1 MHVEKSEL
9 AQPFLPRGLAGRIT
23 AWGMEKV
30 HGSIYKTVAEVLH
43 MEPEDDLVEVACGTG
58 HFLKKYASHV
68 RSVAGLDHS
77 ELMVKLAT
85 RKHRERIKAGTAE
98 FVHGEASQLP
108 WQDEKF
114 SVATTMGSIIV
125 FPKPL
130 EALKE
135 MYRVLRPGGRAV
147 VSIEV
152 NAEDGKDH
160 SKHVEKYG
168 MWVWTEDDV
177 RNMLEQTGFSEI
189 SIRYAKGTM
198 LASAGKQQEVGTD
211 DKTHV

>member
-1 MHVEKSEL
+1 MNVEKSEL
-9 AQPFLPRGLAGRIT
+9 PQPFHPRGFVGRIT
-23 AWGMEKV
+23 AWGIEKV
-30 HGSIYKTVAEVLH
+30 HGLIYKTVAEVLH
-43 MEPEDDLVEVACGTG
+43 LVPEDDLVEVACGTG

-68 RSVAGLDHS
+68 HSVAGLDHS

-85 RKHRERIKAGTAE
+85 RKHRDRIKAGTAV
-98 FVHGEASQLP
+98 FVQGEASQLP
-108 WQDEKF
+108 WQDKKF

-160 SKHVEKYG
+160 SKDVEKYG

-177 RNMLEQTGFSEI
+177 RTMFEQAGFSEVSI
-189 SIRYAKGTM
+189 SYAKGTM
-198 LASAGKQQEVGTD
+198 LASAVKR
-211 DKTHV
+211 

>member
-1 MHVEKSEL
+1 MNVEKREL
-9 AQPFLPRGLAGRIT
+9 PQPFLPRGLAGRIT

-43 MEPEDDLVEVACGTG
+43 LEPEDDLVEVACGTG
-58 HFLKKYASHV
+58 QFLKKYASHV
-68 RSVAGLDHS
+68 HSVAGLDHS

-85 RKHRERIKAGTAE
+85 RKHRDRIKAGTAE

-108 WQDEKF
+108 WQDNKF

-147 VSIEV
+147 VSIEM

-160 SKHVEKYG
+160 SKYVEKYG
-168 MWVWTEDDV
+168 IWVWTEDDV
-177 RNMLEQTGFSEI
+177 RTLLEKAGFSEV
-189 SIRYAKGTM
+189 SIIYAKGTII
-198 LASAGKQQEVGTD
+198 ASAVKQ
-211 DKTHV
+211 

>member
-1 MHVEKSEL
+1 MNVEKREL
-9 AQPFLPRGLAGRIT
+9 PQPFLPRGLVGRIT
-23 AWGMEKV
+23 AWGMEKA
-30 HGSIYKTVAEVLH
+30 HGSIYKNVAEVLH
-43 MEPEDDLVEVACGTG
+43 LEPEDDLVEVACGTG

-68 RSVAGLDHS
+68 HSVAGLDLS

-85 RKHRERIKAGTAE
+85 RKHRDRIKAGTAE

-108 WQDEKF
+108 WQDNKF

-135 MYRVLRPGGRAV
+135 MYRVLRPGGRVV
-147 VSIEV
+147 VSIEE
-152 NAEDGKDH
+152 NAENGKDH
-160 SKHVEKYG
+160 SKNGEKYG

-177 RNMLEQTGFSEI
+177 RTMLKQAGFLEI
-189 SIRYAKGTM
+189 SISYAKGFM
-198 LASAGKQQEVGTD
+198 LPKMMIASAVK
-211 DKTHV
+211 